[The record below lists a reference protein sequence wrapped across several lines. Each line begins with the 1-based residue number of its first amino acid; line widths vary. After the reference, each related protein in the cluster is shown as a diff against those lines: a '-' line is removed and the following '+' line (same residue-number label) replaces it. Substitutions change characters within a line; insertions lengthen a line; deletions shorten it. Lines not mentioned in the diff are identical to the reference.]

1 MKRFILYI
9 AGIPVVSYSH
19 RFTVYETVMP
29 EDLTV
34 EDDEDTIYEYSGAQY
49 FLPELQR
56 FNFMDVL
63 YYPAQGLFE
72 FFSDPQN
79 EEPYARVRVSSL
91 KSFRSAI
98 KNFEEED

>member
-9 AGIPVVSYSH
+9 AGIPVVSYAH
-19 RFTVYETVMP
+19 R
-29 EDLTV
+29 L
-34 EDDEDTIYEYSGAQY
+34 TIYEDTTMEDDDDIIYEYTGAQY
-49 FLPELQR
+49 FLPELQS
-56 FNFMDVL
+56 FNFMYVL

-79 EEPYARVRVSSL
+79 EGPFARVRISSL